1 LVKDLGY
8 PIDRHPRLYFFDA
21 LPPSFTGYVSIG
33 FYGNGHPIHH
43 FEINEKTGQVVDSVV
58 CEIYDFPDLRVFQRT
73 QQQLSGSRAMTT
85 EELMDEIGCQ
95 KLKVV
100 RSSVAP
106 SQRRQGNGAAG
117 RSQWSVLLRQR
128 TGWNRTGPIFGNGC
142 PGTIIQDGMPKQ
154 SRIFWIAL
162 CALIRPTKQRFLP
175 FETWHDIVQ
184 HLVIMEVIM
193 QAISYSKARHD
204 LKNVMD
210 DACSN
215 HERDQNKQAFRH
227 FLLLR
232 TLFLWMITRKAGMT
246 AKSTELYVVNIISS
260 REGFFKDLYLT

>member
-1 LVKDLGY
+1 MSAMILLALLFFQPQSPPVEVHLPTSVAIDTARKLVKDLGY
-8 PIDRHPRLYFFDA
+8 PIDRYPSLYFFDA

-117 RSQWSVLLRQR
+117 RSQ
-128 TGWNRTGPIFGNGC
+128 
-142 PGTIIQDGMPKQ
+142 
-154 SRIFWIAL
+154 
-162 CALIRPTKQRFLP
+162 
-175 FETWHDIVQ
+175 
-184 HLVIMEVIM
+184 
-193 QAISYSKARHD
+193 
-204 LKNVMD
+204 
-210 DACSN
+210 
-215 HERDQNKQAFRH
+215 
-227 FLLLR
+227 
-232 TLFLWMITRKAGMT
+232 
-246 AKSTELYVVNIISS
+246 
-260 REGFFKDLYLT
+260 